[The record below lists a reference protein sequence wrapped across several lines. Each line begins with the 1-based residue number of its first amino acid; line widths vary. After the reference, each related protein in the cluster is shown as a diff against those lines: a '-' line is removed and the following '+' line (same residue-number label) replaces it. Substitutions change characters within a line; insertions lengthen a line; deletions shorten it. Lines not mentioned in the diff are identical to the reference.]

1 MSSNF
6 SVKKIC
12 NKVVQMINLL
22 LFHLLPSI
30 NNDKNNNC
38 IFRGYKVC
46 EGSFDLFGLKIP
58 TCETRRENLGGK

>member
-1 MSSNF
+1 
-6 SVKKIC
+6 
-12 NKVVQMINLL
+12 MINLL
-22 LFHLLPSI
+22 LLYLLPNI